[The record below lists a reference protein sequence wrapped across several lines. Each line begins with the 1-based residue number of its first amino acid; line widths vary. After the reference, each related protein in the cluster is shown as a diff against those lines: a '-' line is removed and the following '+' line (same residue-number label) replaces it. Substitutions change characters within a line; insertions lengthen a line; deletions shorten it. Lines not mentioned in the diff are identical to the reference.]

1 MAAEMGP
8 SSPASSQIPL
18 PLPEGVSDA
27 DLYEGPRLVPL
38 KSGRAAFVEQAV
50 SRPPTAEE
58 LVRPIPIK
66 GPEPPVPTASIKSQ
80 YAEVLA
86 AALDVLAIKIHALLG
101 LVGAIGFWGFAVL
114 NPDPWRL
121 VAAACYSVLVCA
133 PMLWIYHKANKGD

>member
-27 DLYEGPRLVPL
+27 DLYNGPTVVPL
-38 KSGRAAFVEQAV
+38 PSGRGAFVAQAV
-50 SRPPTAEE
+50 SPPTAQE

-66 GPEPPVPTASIKSQ
+66 GPELPVPSVPIRSE
-80 YAEVLA
+80 YAEVLS
-86 AALDVLAIKIHALLG
+86 AALDVLATKIHALLV